1 MSNDI
6 HDIIERLKIVEGK
19 ITPVGVKQGLNAQQK
34 GVPQLPALFK
44 PKDISTVLGA
54 KKDPQHP
61 AKKYFVGGES
71 IEESEEVQEDL
82 LSKVKKGLNDY
93 LKSIE
98 DEVKSDSD
106 LPNKE
111 EPKKSGDVIGRAV
124 KTITTDDGHEFKI
137 HGNED
142 DGFRI
147 TVREKPMA
155 ARFDTLDHAVM
166 ACEMYCNHR
175 RTQNEVA
182 EPVAAECTTAGGMAP
197 MAMPINQDY
206 LEEE

>member
-1 MSNDI
+1 MSSSADI
-6 HDIIERLKIVEGK
+6 RSILDRLATVEEGK
-19 ITPVGVKQGLNAQQK
+19 LTPVNVKHGLNQQQK
-34 GVPQLPALFK
+34 SVHQLPALFK
-44 PKDISTVLGA
+44 PRDISTVLGA
-54 KKDPQHP
+54 KKDPEHP
-61 AKKYFVGGES
+61 TKKYFVGG
-71 IEESEEVQEDL
+71 ESEEVQEDL

-98 DEVKSDSD
+98 DEVKGDSD
-106 LPNKE
+106 LPAKQQLT
-111 EPKKSGDVIGRAV
+111 KSGDVIGPAV

-137 HGNED
+137 HGNQD

-147 TVREKPMA
+147 TVRDKPMA
-155 ARFDTLDHAVM
+155 ARFDTIDHAVM

-175 RTQNEVA
+175 RVQNEVV
-182 EPVAAECTTAGGMAP
+182 EPATESTTSGGMAP

>member
-34 GVPQLPALFK
+34 SVPQLPALFK
-44 PKDISTVLGA
+44 PRDISTVLGA
-54 KKDPQHP
+54 KKDPEHP
-61 AKKYFVGGES
+61 AKKYFVGG
-71 IEESEEVQEDL
+71 ESEEVQEDL

-98 DEVKSDSD
+98 DEVKGDSD
-106 LPNKE
+106 LPNKQ
-111 EPKKSGDVIGRAV
+111 EPRQSGDVIGPAV
-124 KTITTDDGHEFKI
+124 KTITSDDGHEFKI

-166 ACEMYCNHR
+166 ACEMYCNR
-175 RTQNEVA
+175 RRVQNEVV
-182 EPVAAECTTAGGMAP
+182 EPVAAENTTSGGMAP

>member
-6 HDIIERLKIVEGK
+6 YDIIERLKLVEGK

-34 GVPQLPALFK
+34 SVPQLPALFK
-44 PKDISTVLGA
+44 PRDISTVLGA
-54 KKDPQHP
+54 KKDPEHP
-61 AKKYFVGGES
+61 ARKYFVGGES

-98 DEVKSDSD
+98 DEVKGDSD
-106 LPNKE
+106 LPAKQ
-111 EPKKSGDVIGRAV
+111 KLTKSGDVIGPAV

-137 HGNED
+137 HGNQD

-147 TVREKPMA
+147 TVRDKPMA
-155 ARFDTLDHAVM
+155 ARFDTIDHAVM

-175 RTQNEVA
+175 RVQNEVV
-182 EPVAAECTTAGGMAP
+182 EPATESTTSGGMAP